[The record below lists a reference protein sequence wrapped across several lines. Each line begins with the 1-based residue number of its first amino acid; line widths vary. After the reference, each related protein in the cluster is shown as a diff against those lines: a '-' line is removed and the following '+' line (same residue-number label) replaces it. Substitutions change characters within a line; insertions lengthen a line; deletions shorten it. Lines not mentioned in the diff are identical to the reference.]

1 MDREHLMCST
11 VPKMVR
17 ILLKIYFNF
26 FFFLGGGGFVGYF
39 VFLLLVFRIFFKQVE
54 VLY

>member
-1 MDREHLMCST
+1 MCST

-26 FFFLGGGGFVGYF
+26 FLGGGAFVGYF
-39 VFLLLVFRIFFKQVE
+39 VFLLLAFRIFFLNK
-54 VLY
+54 

>member
-26 FFFLGGGGFVGYF
+26 FLGGGGAFVGYF
-39 VFLLLVFRIFFKQVE
+39 VFLLLAFRIFF
-54 VLY
+54 